1 MTELISSSGV
11 LLSDSRD
18 IENEMNNFYKDLF
31 SEEEVDLEAQNWLLS
46 QLNMSLDE
54 QEQASSEGLLT
65 V

>member
-1 MTELISSSGV
+1 MTELISSSSV

-18 IENEMNNFYKDLF
+18 IENEINNFYKDLF